1 MLVKNVEGL
10 CFLIV
15 SKKKLQRVKLR
26 YKSLKSNYQLAEVV
40 DIKMILKIQ
49 CVLIAIR
56 DL

>member
-15 SKKKLQRVKLR
+15 SKKILQRVKLR

-49 CVLIAIR
+49 CVLIVIR